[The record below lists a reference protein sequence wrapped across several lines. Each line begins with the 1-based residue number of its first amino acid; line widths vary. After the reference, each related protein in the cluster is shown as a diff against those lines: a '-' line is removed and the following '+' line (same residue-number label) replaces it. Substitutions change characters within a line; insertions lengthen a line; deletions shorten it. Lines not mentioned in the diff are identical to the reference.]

1 MIDDGQNTRSVRRP
15 GLWARL
21 RGAYYGWRIVAG
33 VFFANWL
40 GAGIGLPMF
49 GQFLKPMS
57 EELNWTR
64 TVTTFPIVARQVI
77 NLLINPIVGPMLDR
91 YGPRYLMTGGAIVM
105 GLATMLMSQ
114 VNSFWQFFLFFGV
127 MGAIGQAGLSHVVTN
142 TTLAKW
148 FVRLR
153 GRATGISASG
163 INVGEVVMT
172 PLVLALIVGIG
183 WRGAWVVMGVLPW
196 LIVAPTAWLW
206 MRRQPEDM
214 GLAPDGDPPGR
225 PVVANAPAGRDAPPA
240 EERSWT
246 AREAFRTPALW
257 MLIVATNLA
266 GVAVSGVILHQI
278 PFLTDRGLSPTVAAF
293 SLTTYAIFA
302 IPSKL
307 AWGFLAERF
316 HIRYLTAASLL
327 GSAVG
332 LLVLMGAQ
340 TPFQAIAFGVV
351 YGSTRGAWAV
361 VQSLIWADYFG
372 RGFLGTIRG
381 YVSPFQLV
389 ATVGG
394 PIFAAYVFDQSGS
407 YMVAMWT
414 FLAAYLLAAALVLAT
429 RQPRAGLAR

>member
-1 MIDDGQNTRSVRRP
+1 MLDIGQVRR
-15 GLWARL
+15 GAAAYWRRL

-57 EELNWTR
+57 AELGWTR
-64 TVTTFPIVARQVI
+64 TVVTLPIVARQVI

-91 YGPRYLMTGGAIVM
+91 YGPRYLMTGGAVVM

-127 MGAIGQAGLSHVVTN
+127 MGAVGQAGLSHVVTN

-172 PLVLALIVGIG
+172 PLVLALIVAVG
-183 WRGAWVVMGVLPW
+183 WRGAWMVMGVLPW

-214 GLAPDGDPPGR
+214 GLLPDGDSPSGAR
-225 PVVANAPAGRDAPPA
+225 GARAGEVAGARR

-246 AREAFRTPALW
+246 AGEAFRTPALW
-257 MLIVATNLA
+257 ALIVATNLA
-266 GVAVSGVILHQI
+266 GIAVSGVILHQI
-278 PFLTDRGLSPTVAAF
+278 PFLTDRGLSPTIAAF
-293 SLTTYAIFA
+293 SLTTYALFA

-307 AWGFLAERF
+307 AWGFLAERLP
-316 HIRYLTAASLL
+316 IRYLTAASLL
-327 GSAVG
+327 GSAAG
-332 LLVLMGAQ
+332 LLVLVGADSNVE
-340 TPFQAIAFGVV
+340 AIAFGVV

-394 PIFAAYVFDQSGS
+394 PIFAAYVFDESGS
-407 YMVAMWT
+407 YMFAMWT
-414 FLAAYLLAAALVLAT
+414 FFAAYLLAAALVLAT
-429 RQPRAGLAR
+429 PAPRAR